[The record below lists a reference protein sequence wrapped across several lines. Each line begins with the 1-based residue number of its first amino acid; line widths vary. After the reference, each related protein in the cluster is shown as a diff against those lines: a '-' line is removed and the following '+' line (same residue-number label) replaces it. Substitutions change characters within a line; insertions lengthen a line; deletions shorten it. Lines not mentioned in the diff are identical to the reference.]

1 MEIMIV
7 YHQAFDLYHTAYR
20 MIQLLTYFKRG
31 ESVEIDRLRI
41 WDYYLLFPIEIQ
53 RIKFSVEE
61 KEIKNYISQ
70 YITKG
75 EKTNSYEIILD
86 SRKMFEKIKPYQMAA
101 LKSLASYGIINL
113 DYFTS
118 EKVMAI
124 SENILIEHAPLF
136 DPLSITEQNAIKLL
150 TSHYYLMSL
159 RTLKEKTN
167 LTEYRYDAQ

>member
-1 MEIMIV
+1 MIV

-20 MIQLLTYFKRG
+20 MIQLLTYFNRG

-53 RIKFSVEE
+53 RIKFSSEE
-61 KEIKNYISQ
+61 KDIKNYISQ

-124 SENILIEHAPLF
+124 SENLLIKHAPLF

-167 LTEYRYDAQ
+167 LSEYRYDVQ